1 MCKLILIYIPMSFVP
16 LSYPDPLYQ
25 TLENK
30 ITKTDE
36 KVKKLGQELKTLTID
51 AKSGELNRDHSR

>member
-1 MCKLILIYIPMSFVP
+1 MSFVP

-25 TLENK
+25 TLEDK